1 MRIEVKYKG
10 SLVLT
15 LNVYSSLDVLN
26 VPEDV
31 QKEIAQKLL
40 NFLKEL
46 TEVKDIEVQI
56 LPLGRNSE

>member
-40 NFLKEL
+40 KFLGEL
-46 TEVKDIEVQI
+46 SKVKDIEVQV
-56 LPLGRNSE
+56 LPLGEKS